1 MLSSRALDADPLC
14 PGIVSRPAVPS
25 ARGSAPAIGSCGLD
39 LTETLKGFVRDRGE
53 AFRELARFIPGDHYN
68 RELVYSTGDLELWL
82 LSWMPG
88 QVSTI
93 HDHGGAITVTTILS
107 GSLYEE
113 RFEPIAGCTTVRPSW
128 TSLRGVGEVD
138 PIDPTEIHRVTPI
151 GRVVT
156 LHLYAPTCPDGRVYH
171 AA

>member
-1 MLSSRALDADPLC
+1 VLSSRALDADPLC
-14 PGIVSRPAVPS
+14 SGAGFSPTPS
-25 ARGSAPAIGSCGLD
+25 APGLDGPCGLD
-39 LTETLKGFVRDRGE
+39 LTETLRGFVRDRGE
-53 AFRELARFIPGDHYN
+53 SLQKRARFVPGDHYH
-68 RELVYSTGDLELWL
+68 RELVNSTPDLELWM
-82 LSWMPG
+82 LSWLPN

-107 GSLYEE
+107 GALFEE
-113 RFEPIAGCTTVRPSW
+113 RFEPIAGATTVRPTW
-128 TSLRGVGEVD
+128 TTKRGVGDID

-156 LHLYAPTCPDGRVYH
+156 LHLYAPTCPEGRVYH